1 MLLHMQLLNVGVY
14 FMFIWGIFLI
24 YFVRFFKIRRNN
36 INRIQSRNR
45 VHTIGRS
52 LVVNLDNFFRRL
64 TDLDGRQRAVG
75 LFIEYIFLYIRLTL
89 VGKIKGISLLWFD
102 VGRVRE
108 SICTFRCLNRW
119 SQIIS
124 VVENLIY
131 IFFAF
136 MRTVWCV
143 VSIYSDTLHVL

>member
-89 VGKIKGISLLWFD
+89 VGKIKGISLL
-102 VGRVRE
+102 
-108 SICTFRCLNRW
+108 
-119 SQIIS
+119 
-124 VVENLIY
+124 
-131 IFFAF
+131 
-136 MRTVWCV
+136 
-143 VSIYSDTLHVL
+143 